1 MFTKLLRMEQRRYR
15 NLHLIPMF
23 IRTPCMKY
31 LSMILLLKIFVY
43 LPPAPVAGG
52 LELLRT
58 PLINQ
63 RRCQVVYI
71 LFRLTPAVQYSTVQ
85 YSTVQYSTVWEVS
98 RIRICKPRLLPESC
112 LTEAINWFIFYIT
125 WAGNSWIVDIG
136 INGWST
142 LFLNLEIK

>member
-1 MFTKLLRMEQRRYR
+1 MEQGRYR
-15 NLHLIPMF
+15 SRHLIPMF
-23 IRTPCMKY
+23 IRTTFMKY

-71 LFRLTPAVQYSTVQ
+71 LFRLTPAVQCSTVLYSTVQ
-85 YSTVQYSTVWEVS
+85 YSISAVQVQYSTEKYNTVQWNAEHYS
-98 RIRICKPRLLPESC
+98 TKH
-112 LTEAINWFIFYIT
+112 YIT
-125 WAGNSWIVDIG
+125 VHCTTKFYSYSRFTEVM
-136 INGWST
+136 
-142 LFLNLEIK
+142 

>member
-1 MFTKLLRMEQRRYR
+1 MEQGRYR
-15 NLHLIPMF
+15 SRHLIPMF
-23 IRTPCMKY
+23 IRTTFMKY

-71 LFRLTPAVQYSTVQ
+71 LFRLTPAVQCSTVLYSTVQ
-85 YSTVQYSTVWEVS
+85 YSTVQYSTVQDSTGQDSTGQYSTVEYS
-98 RIRICKPRLLPESC
+98 RVEYSTVQYR
-112 LTEAINWFIFYIT
+112 TVQYIT
-125 WAGNSWIVDIG
+125 V
-136 INGWST
+136 
-142 LFLNLEIK
+142 L